1 MTDYSDIIDL
11 ERPISKK
18 HKAMPMEKRAAQFA
32 SFAALRGHSA
42 AIEETARLTDRKM
55 ELDENRKEE
64 LDAKLQLLW
73 ETVGTGVPTTITYF
87 LPDEKKDGGSYV
99 DVTGAVKKI
108 DTVFRQIVMETGELI
123 PIDDIFEI
131 I

>member
-73 ETVGTGVPTTITYF
+73 ETVGSGVPATITYF